1 MDVFYFGQAP
11 VQLLG
16 VYHPPALDHD
26 RLQGVLLCY
35 PFGQEYMRAHRA
47 FRQLAESLAAKGYH
61 VLRFDYRGSGDSSG
75 NIDDVSAEDWLAD
88 IATAVGE
95 LRDLSGVH
103 AITLVGLRLGALLA
117 AVHAARAGDISRL
130 VLWDPFVSGQALVD
144 EIKKEVGR
152 SPDRKRL
159 SNFLAHKGDIHF
171 NGFCLPPSMQDSL
184 RDLDLLQ
191 MRPDCAGILHLATHE
206 NPQSDLLRKVW
217 REIEEYEYQLRPA
230 EHDWNYVDHVGGILL
245 PRAALEGVRLWI

>member
-1 MDVFYFGQAP
+1 MEVFYFGQAP

-16 VYHPPALDHD
+16 VYHPPALDCD

-75 NIDDVSAEDWLAD
+75 DMDDVSAEDWLAD

-103 AITLVGLRLGALLA
+103 AVTLVGLRLGALLA

-130 VLWDPFVSGQALVD
+130 VLWDPFASGQAFVD
-144 EIKKEVGR
+144 EITSEVRR
-152 SPDRKRL
+152 SPGRKHL
-159 SNFLAHKGDIHF
+159 SNFLADSGDIHF
-171 NGFCLPPSMQDSL
+171 NGFRLPSAM
-184 RDLDLLQ
+184 
-191 MRPDCAGILHLATHE
+191 
-206 NPQSDLLRKVW
+206 
-217 REIEEYEYQLRPA
+217 
-230 EHDWNYVDHVGGILL
+230 
-245 PRAALEGVRLWI
+245 